1 MNNSPPF
8 SVFQINKMLERRRPS
23 EEWKTAFEY
32 YNETS
37 GERKV
42 SVNCIPCYYKVA
54 IYIINKH
61 KNPNNE

>member
-1 MNNSPPF
+1 
-8 SVFQINKMLERRRPS
+8 MLERRRPS